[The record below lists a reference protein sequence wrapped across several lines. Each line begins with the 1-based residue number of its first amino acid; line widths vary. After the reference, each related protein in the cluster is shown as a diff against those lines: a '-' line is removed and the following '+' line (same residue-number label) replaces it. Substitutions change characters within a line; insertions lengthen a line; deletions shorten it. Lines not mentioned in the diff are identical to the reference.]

1 LRREPIEARLARAGL
16 PPLLRSA
23 WLEIDLDALAGNL
36 AALRAAAGPGVRVEP
51 VVKADAY
58 GHGAVEVARAV
69 STTGADGLSVAT
81 LDEAVELRESDVT
94 LPLLVLYPVPV
105 EGVDEALARGIALT
119 LGAGEPSASILEAA
133 AAAHEAA
140 SRDGD
145 RPPPLE
151 VHLEVESGLGRG
163 GVAPEVVQDTVSRIR
178 ATRGVRLAGV
188 WTHLAAADRPDRVRD
203 QDATFRG
210 ALAPLAEAVAW
221 GPDAVR
227 RHLAGSGGILGDGA
241 SRWDAV
247 RPGLSLY
254 GLIPAGVMPAP
265 GREDATARIRPV
277 LSLHARPVRVAE
289 LPAGHGVS
297 YGPSFTTSRPSRIA
311 TLPVGYGDGWHRFLS
326 DRSWALVRGVRVPL
340 VGRVA
345 MDAVMADVTDVPG
358 PPITADDEFVLIG
371 AQGDER
377 ITADELASTGG
388 TISHEVVTPM
398 SRRLARVY
406 HAAGSAVAMRTLT
419 RRET

>member
-1 LRREPIEARLARAGL
+1 
-16 PPLLRSA
+16 
-23 WLEIDLDALAGNL
+23 
-36 AALRAAAGPGVRVEP
+36 
-51 VVKADAY
+51 
-58 GHGAVEVARAV
+58 VEVARALE
-69 STTGADGLSVAT
+69 SAGADGLSLAT
-81 LDEAVELRESDVT
+81 LDEALELRDAGLR

-105 EGVDEALARGIALT
+105 EAVAEALARDVALS
-119 LGAGEPSASILEAA
+119 LGAGEPSASILAA
-133 AAAHEAA
+133 ASAAHEVAVREGA
-140 SRDGD
+140 VA
-145 RPPPLE
+145 RPLA
-151 VHLEVESGLGRG
+151 VHLEVDSGLGRG
-163 GVAPEVVQDTVSRIR
+163 GVAPEVAAETVEQIR
-178 ATRGVRLAGV
+178 RTPGVRLAGI
-188 WTHLAAADRPDRVRD
+188 WTHLAAAERADLVRG
-203 QDATFRG
+203 QDAVFRS
-210 ALAPLAEAVAW
+210 ALAPLDDAVAW
-221 GPDAVR
+221 GADAPAVR

-241 SRWDAV
+241 SRWEAV

-254 GLIPAGVMPAP
+254 GLIPAGVVSGP
-265 GREDATARIRPV
+265 GHGDAMVRIRPV

-297 YGPSFTTSRPSRIA
+297 YGPSFTTARPSRIA

-326 DRSWALVRGVRVPL
+326 DRSSVLVRGVRVPL

-358 PPITADDEFVLIG
+358 DPVTADDEFVLIG
-371 AQGDER
+371 EQGGER
-377 ITADELASTGG
+377 ITADELAATGG